1 MSYKTYTTEAVVCG
15 TFDRNTADKSFLLF
29 TREAGM
35 LYADARSVREER
47 SKQRYSLQ
55 DFSLIRVSL
64 IKGKAGWKI
73 GSVEPL
79 KNYYATATNKA
90 ARGSVVLLYR
100 QLRRFFGG
108 EEAAPKLFDYMK
120 DALEVVSKDVAH
132 RQWSEQVI
140 QVRLLTELGY
150 VDTKKVPR
158 VVVETEPTNLDQNYD
173 VSLTKQ
179 LDSILS
185 QAVTS
190 SHL

>member
-1 MSYKTYTTEAVVCG
+1 MSYQTYTTEALVCG
-15 TFDRNTADKSFLLF
+15 TFNRNTADRSFLLF

-73 GSVEPL
+73 GSVESL
-79 KNYYATATNKA
+79 INYYTTAPDKA
-90 ARGSVVLLYR
+90 ARGSVVLIYR
-100 QLRRFFGG
+100 QLRRFFSG
-108 EEAAPKLFDYMK
+108 EEAAPALFDYVK
-120 DALEVVSKDVAH
+120 ESLTTLAQPVAH
-132 RQWSEQVI
+132 REWVEKIVQARV
-140 QVRLLTELGY
+140 LTELGY

-158 VVVETEPTNLDQNYD
+158 IVVENTPTMIDKTYDPALIKILDI
-173 VSLTKQ
+173 L
-179 LDSILS
+179 LS
-185 QAVTS
+185 QAVSS